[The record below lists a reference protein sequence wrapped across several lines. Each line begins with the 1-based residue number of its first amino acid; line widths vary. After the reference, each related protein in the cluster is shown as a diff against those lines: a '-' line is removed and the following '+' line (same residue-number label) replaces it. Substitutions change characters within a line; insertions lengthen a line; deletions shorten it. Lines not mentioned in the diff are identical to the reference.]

1 MFIKLTLSNLI
12 LFKFIIRDH
21 KTNTQGLVKMSDSS
35 YKLYYFPTKGR
46 AEPIRLLFAYKGIK
60 YEDIRLAGEK
70 WTEFK
75 PQTPF
80 EEGGQMLGG
89 SNVILRYLAEKSEFN
104 VAGSNDWEN
113 AWLAN
118 ISDYINDFAN
128 EFVKFA
134 FEKDEEKK
142 KELEA
147 KFGSEIIPK
156 YLGKLNEMTSDTGYL
171 CCGKLT
177 WPDLQLFTMVD
188 ILAQMKPEAMET
200 FPGCLHSLEWI
211 TGMDYW
217 NALTYLRVL
226 EGREQFLLVNVSL
239 RNLFRHTLV

>member
-1 MFIKLTLSNLI
+1 
-12 LFKFIIRDH
+12 
-21 KTNTQGLVKMSDSS
+21 MSDSS

-60 YEDIRLAGEK
+60 YEDIRLTGEK

-80 EEGGQMLGG
+80 GSMPVLEEGGQRLGG

-118 ISDYINDFAN
+118 ISDFINDFAN
-128 EFVKFA
+128 EFVRLA

-147 KFGSEIIPK
+147 RFGSEIIPK

-177 WPDLQLFTMVD
+177 WPDLQLFTIVD
-188 ILAQMKPEAMET
+188 MLVQMKPEAMET
-200 FPGCLHSLEWI
+200 FPG
-211 TGMDYW
+211 
-217 NALTYLRVL
+217 
-226 EGREQFLLVNVSL
+226 LLKLKSKIEADANIDKWLKERPKSD
-239 RNLFRHTLV
+239 H